1 MLGAICILLYVP
13 DLVVLVYNIRL
24 ILLYV
29 ANFDF
34 EPQDLRVHLLLPLG
48 QLFHELVG
56 DQVRDLSV
64 DLRAY

>member
-1 MLGAICILLYVP
+1 MLGAICILLNVP
-13 DLVVLVYNIRL
+13 DLVVLVYSIGL

-34 EPQDLRVHLLLPLG
+34 EPQYLGVHLLLPLG
-48 QLFHELVG
+48 QLFHEFVG